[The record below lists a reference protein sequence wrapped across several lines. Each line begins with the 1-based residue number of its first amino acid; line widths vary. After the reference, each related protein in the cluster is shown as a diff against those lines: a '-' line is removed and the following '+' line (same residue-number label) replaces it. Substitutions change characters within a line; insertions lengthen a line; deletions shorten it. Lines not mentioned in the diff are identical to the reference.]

1 MSSSAQQQHVAHQS
15 HQQRLAARAQQRKV
29 RKPKR
34 PRAAVVATAASAAP
48 VARSEPEFL
57 EGLVIEGDLY
67 LLDPATQAVYSS
79 ERDDDENLVSV
90 GTWADGKLTPLP
102 AAPAPAAPA
111 PSAAPAAA
119 PASVPHPVPQ
129 PLVFE
134 ATEEDHCE
142 TPPEAYA
149 HIAPLLR
156 LVARALGREPAE
168 LRVYDPYFCNGAV
181 ARHLAALGF
190 PLVHN
195 RNEDFY
201 ALLEAGRLPAHD
213 VVVTNPPYSGDH
225 PRRLLR
231 WLARPGGAPWLALMP
246 NWVYAK
252 PYYAAELGAA
262 QLFVVPRKRYPYW
275 TPRGRRADVASG
287 GEKAKTHGHTNAA
300 LGVRTSP
307 FVSFWYCGGFPPTA
321 RLHKLAKRPPP
332 DGTTLC
338 WSLDALPAGVLADG
352 DPRKRAARD
361 EHRRKRP
368 RDDAGG
374 RGGKGKR

>member
-1 MSSSAQQQHVAHQS
+1 M
-15 HQQRLAARAQQRKV
+15 
-29 RKPKR
+29 P
-34 PRAAVVATAASAAP
+34 
-48 VARSEPEFL
+48 
-57 EGLVIEGDLY
+57 
-67 LLDPATQAVYSS
+67 
-79 ERDDDENLVSV
+79 V
-90 GTWADGKLTPLP
+90 GTWAGGNC
-102 AAPAPAAPA
+102 AAAAA
-111 PSAAPAAA
+111 GAGGAAAVSSAGGA

-181 ARHLAALGF
+181 ARHLTALGF

-287 GEKAKTHGHTNAA
+287 GEKARRTGTRTRRSASARRPSSRSGTAA
-300 LGVRTSP
+300 ASRRRRGCTSSP
-307 FVSFWYCGGFPPTA
+307 SG
-321 RLHKLAKRPPP
+321 R
-332 DGTTLC
+332 
-338 WSLDALPAGVLADG
+338 
-352 DPRKRAARD
+352 
-361 EHRRKRP
+361 RP
-368 RDDAGG
+368 RHHALLVARRASRRRAGRRRPAQARRARRAPAQAAEG
-374 RGGKGKR
+374 RRRRTGREG

>member
-1 MSSSAQQQHVAHQS
+1 MSSQQQHVAHQS
-15 HQQRLAARAQQRKV
+15 HQQRLAARSQQRKV

-34 PRAAVVATAASAAP
+34 PRAAVVATATSAAP
-48 VARSEPEFL
+48 VRSEPEFL
-57 EGLVIEGDLY
+57 EGLVIEGDLF
-67 LLDPATQAVYSS
+67 LLDPATRTVYSS
-79 ERDDDENLVSV
+79 ERDDDENLVPA

-102 AAPAPAAPA
+102 AAPAPAAPP

-213 VVVTNPPYSGDH
+213 VVVTNPNHFAVALEYKPETMSVPIVVAKGVDTVA
-225 PRRLLR
+225 LR
-231 WLARPGGAPWLALMP
+231 IR
-246 NWVYAK
+246 NI
-252 PYYAAELGAA
+252 AEENYIPVVENPPVAMVVMAWAMASNPFSPVNHSRAA
-262 QLFVVPRKRYPYW
+262 Q
-275 TPRGRRADVASG
+275 
-287 GEKAKTHGHTNAA
+287 AA
-300 LGVRTSP
+300 
-307 FVSFWYCGGFPPTA
+307 VSA
-321 RLHKLAKRPPP
+321 R
-332 DGTTLC
+332 
-338 WSLDALPAGVLADG
+338 
-352 DPRKRAARD
+352 
-361 EHRRKRP
+361 
-368 RDDAGG
+368 
-374 RGGKGKR
+374 